1 MEALFGWQILR
12 RKFRPSPCSQFGV
25 DMFII
30 RSKDVLYFVKMKL
43 LLSQLL
49 IASLVLTACGGG
61 STTTPQQTSV
71 QANRVSLDYGGFR
84 LLYDCD
90 LKSAI
95 RFEYK
100 LVKDTGNFSRPATFD
115 FDANLTKNCAQ
126 QLSKNS
132 YAGVVSGWDRG
143 HLVASNHMDYDV
155 AYLLSANY
163 MTNIVPQLASFNQGL
178 WKETENITECYRDL
192 SPVQVIGG
200 VLYSDSSNDFF
211 VLSHGIKTP
220 DYFWKTLITTNSTN
234 QTETISWLFPNQN
247 GLANLNSFIVS
258 IDELERRVGSDLIGL
273 DLGSAIKMQ
282 KASKSWELPKNCLL
296 D

>member
-1 MEALFGWQILR
+1 MKLFGSL
-12 RKFRPSPCSQFGV
+12 
-25 DMFII
+25 
-30 RSKDVLYFVKMKL
+30 
-43 LLSQLL
+43 LL
-49 IASLVLTACGGG
+49 IAFAGLTACGGG
-61 STTTPQQTSV
+61 STTTPQQTSNSAK
-71 QANRVSLDYGGFR
+71 QLTLDYGGFK

-90 LKSAI
+90 LKTAI

-100 LVKDTGNFSRPATFD
+100 LDRDTVNFSRPSTF
-115 FDANLTKNCAQ
+115 NLDPN
-126 QLSKNS
+126 LSKNCGQQQSTNS
-132 YAGVVSGWDRG
+132 YASVVAGWDRG
-143 HLVASNHMDYDV
+143 HLVASNHMDHDA

-163 MTNIVPQLASFNQGL
+163 MTNIVPQLAGFNQGL

-258 IDELERRVGSDLIGL
+258 IDELENKVGADLIGL
-273 DLGSAIKMQ
+273 DLGSAIKIQ